1 MSTGQPPPKPSL
13 QQAPSR
19 IGTSPPLRSVPPP
32 GASNAAPPDSVR
44 PAAHAA
50 TVIVVGAGPV
60 GIHTARELLFSRP
73 DLSVILYGA
82 EPWEPYNRV
91 LLSELLAGD
100 IDWDKIVNPAP
111 LLESGR
117 LQLRINNRIAAI
129 DRIGHAVIDAV
140 GNREYYDNLVLATGS
155 TPHVPELAQVQM
167 LGVYTYREVDDAQ
180 TLMTNALQSRC
191 SVVLGGGALGVEVAR
206 ALKTQNPETRVI
218 VVHRG
223 SNLMNRE
230 LDSAA
235 AELLE
240 GQIRSAGIEILL
252 RETITS
258 LEGSGEISGVNL
270 TSGPRIECDT
280 LVICTGIERNTRLA
294 RETGLAVGQGI
305 KVDDRMRTSDRK
317 IYAVGE
323 CAEHRG
329 EVYGL
334 LAPGIEQAKVAATN
348 IVGGR
353 AKYHGSDHYLRL
365 KVVKVAVTS
374 IWRAAKNDAKQ
385 ETVSYSEAGSKLRRL
400 VIAQGRLIGVSAIG
414 EWDEIERV
422 QQSVARRER
431 LWPWQLWRFR
441 REGRLWPA
449 RPVADSAAWLDSTMV
464 CSCMGVSCGM
474 LRQAMAEGHTTFE
487 QLRERTGACQGC
499 GSCRPL
505 VATLIGMPRQ
515 SIMSGSGAGRAL
527 GLAALMTA
535 LLLLVVLFVPA
546 VPVGR
551 TFSSPTFF
559 DTLLLDATWKQASGY
574 TLTALATATLVLP
587 MRKRWRRFAA
597 GSYRFWRG
605 VHALLAAASAGV
617 LVLHT
622 GLRHGHNFNL
632 VLMEVFLAVL
642 LTGALLGALAWRAP
656 RRASWS
662 RLVTAAHL
670 LLVWILPAF
679 VAIHVLKVYYF

>member
-1 MSTGQPPPKPSL
+1 M
-13 QQAPSR
+13 
-19 IGTSPPLRSVPPP
+19 
-32 GASNAAPPDSVR
+32 
-44 PAAHAA
+44 
-50 TVIVVGAGPV
+50 
-60 GIHTARELLFSRP
+60 
-73 DLSVILYGA
+73 ILYGA

-117 LQLRINNRIAAI
+117 LQLRINNRVAAI
-129 DRIGHAVIDAV
+129 DRIGHAVINAV
-140 GNREYYDNLVLATGS
+140 GKREYYDSLVLATGS
-155 TPHVPELAQVQM
+155 SPHVPALAQVQM
-167 LGVYTYREVDDAQ
+167 LGVYTYRDVNDAQ

-223 SNLMNRE
+223 VNLMNRE

-235 AELLE
+235 AELLQ
-240 GQIRSAGIEILL
+240 GQIRGAGIEILL
-252 RETITS
+252 RETITG
-258 LEGSGEISGVNL
+258 LEGSGEISGVKL
-270 TSGPRIECDT
+270 TSGERIECDT
-280 LVICTGIERNTRLA
+280 LIICTGIERNTRLA
-294 RETGLAVGQGI
+294 REAGLAVGQGI
-305 KVDDRMRTSDRK
+305 KVDDRMRTSDRR

-348 IVGGR
+348 IAGGR

-365 KVVKVAVTS
+365 KVVKVPVTS
-374 IWRAAKNDAKQ
+374 IWRAARNDAKQ
-385 ETVSYSEAGSKLRRL
+385 EIVYGEPGNKLRRL
-400 VIAQGRLIGVSAIG
+400 VIAKGRLVGVSAIG

-422 QQSVARRER
+422 QQTLARRER

-441 REGRLWPA
+441 RQGRLWSA
-449 RPVADSAAWLDSTMV
+449 RPVADGAAWLDSTMI
-464 CSCMGVSCGM
+464 CACMGVSCGM
-474 LRQAMAEGHTTFE
+474 LRQAMTEGHTTFE

-499 GSCRPL
+499 GACATV
-505 VATLIGMPRQ
+505 VAALIGMPRETAL
-515 SIMSGSGAGRAL
+515 SGSGAGL
-527 GLAALMTA
+527 GLGLGALMTA
-535 LLLLVVLFVPA
+535 LLLLAVLFVPA
-546 VPVGR
+546 IAVGR
-551 TFSSPTFF
+551 SFSAPTIF
-559 DTLLLDATWKQASGY
+559 DRLLLDATWKQVSGY
-574 TLTALATATLVLP
+574 ALTGLAAASLVLP

-605 VHALLAAASAGV
+605 VHALLATASAGV

-622 GLRHGHNFNL
+622 GLRHGHSFNQA
-632 VLMEVFLAVL
+632 LMEVFLAVL

-656 RRASWS
+656 QKPSWN
-662 RLVTAAHL
+662 RLLTAAHL
-670 LLVWILPAF
+670 LLVWILPAL